1 MSSKVVQKDMW
12 GTRKNKPVE
21 EHEYDE
27 YDEPEYV
34 GRDHKKGDIY
44 KSHRECYKIA
54 LEKAYNDRIYC
65 DCRFEFK
72 DKLKELGF
80 RWEPL
85 IKKWYIPVDEFNLFI
100 YKKTRVLWFSRSTSA
115 GMYTCY
121 FVNYIDLLDE
131 NKQLL
136 EKPKLNKQPIKSS
149 EPDFLD

>member
-1 MSSKVVQKDMW
+1 MSSKVQKDMW

-21 EHEYDE
+21 EDE
-27 YDEPEYV
+27 SDAPEYV

-100 YKKTRVLWFSRSTSA
+100 YKKTRVLWFSRSTTA

>member
-1 MSSKVVQKDMW
+1 MSSKVQKDMW
-12 GTRKNKPVE
+12 GTRKNKPAPV
-21 EHEYDE
+21 EYDE

-44 KSHRECYKIA
+44 KSHRDCYKIA

-65 DCRFEFK
+65 HCRFEFK

-121 FVNYIDLLDE
+121 LMDYVDLQDE
-131 NKQLL
+131 QKQLL
-136 EKPKLNKQPIKSS
+136 ENKQPKLNKQPIKSS